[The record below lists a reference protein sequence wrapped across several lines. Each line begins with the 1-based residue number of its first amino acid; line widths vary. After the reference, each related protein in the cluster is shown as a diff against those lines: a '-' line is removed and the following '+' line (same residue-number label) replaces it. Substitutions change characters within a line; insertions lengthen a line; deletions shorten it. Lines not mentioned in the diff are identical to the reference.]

1 MLNGSSVVNDTDLD
15 DIAEVNATLQVKFT
29 GLKAEAAV
37 LNGVALTAAQIG
49 EAVANNTLTIGAGDD
64 AVTYD
69 NADDADIAG
78 LPLLGRFLN
87 AADMP
92 VLSVAAEYSNA
103 TSGEFAA
110 TITMGDTSLIGNYT
124 AGDLTAGVYQWAK
137 ECRLLHGQILR
148 T

>member
-1 MLNGSSVVNDTDLD
+1 M
-15 DIAEVNATLQVKFT
+15 
-29 GLKAEAAV
+29 
-37 LNGVALTAAQIG
+37 
-49 EAVANNTLTIGAGDD
+49 
-64 AVTYD
+64 
-69 NADDADIAG
+69 
-78 LPLLGRFLN
+78 GRFLN

-124 AGDLTAGVYQWAK
+124 AGDLTAGVYAVGK
-137 ECRLLHGQILR
+137 GSADLHMGRSR